1 MGTGTPPTLRFDN
14 MATHTTTYLARFLR
28 EIRAD
33 SLDDVQPAVQAAEHA
48 AREGNWVGGFISYD
62 AAPAFDDALTVSSH
76 SKNPL
81 PLAWFGVFA
90 EARVADFELAR
101 SSRAQ
106 TRPKWSLN
114 TNESD
119 YAQRVEDIQGRI
131 RAGDVYQVNFTTRA
145 TTSDPIDPIELY
157 RQLLVAQQPQ
167 YGALITHDEFAV
179 VSASPELFFE
189 WDQSHLRCRPM
200 KGTQRRGHF
209 VGEDRALATSLLSS
223 HKKQAENI
231 MIVDLIRND
240 MAKVAQL
247 GSVKVQS
254 LLELEPYP
262 NVWQLV
268 SEITCE
274 TEPGVGFTNVVAA
287 LFPSGSVTGAPKP
300 SAMSLIALIE
310 ETSRG
315 VYCGTVGLLEPVD
328 DGVHATFNVAIRT
341 AGITAEGG
349 EFGSGGGI
357 VTNSEPSREF
367 GEMLL
372 KAQQLQSPPPYG
384 YRLLETFR
392 HIPEGPTDLR
402 ERHLARL
409 RRSALRL
416 GFRWSAD
423 LSDVV
428 HRRLALVEYEA
439 RVRVLLSLDGRLAI
453 QHSPAPERSDDPVYL
468 VLDDETV
475 ASDDLTLFYKTTRR
489 SLYNRRQRRFPCADD
504 VIMVNERGECT
515 EVTTA
520 NVAVRRGNTWLT
532 PPLSSGCIPGIAREE
547 LLERGEISEGVVLAK
562 DLATAD
568 DIAVFNSLR
577 GWRRALLMSSPTQ

>member
-1 MGTGTPPTLRFDN
+1 
-14 MATHTTTYLARFLR
+14 MATHTTTHLAHFLR

-33 SLDDVQPAVQAAEHA
+33 SLDDVRPAVQAAEHA
-48 AREGNWVGGFISYD
+48 ARAGNWVGGFISYD
-62 AAPAFDDALTVSSH
+62 AAPAFDDALTVTSR
-76 SKNPL
+76 SKSPL

-90 EARVADFELAR
+90 EARIADFELAQ

-106 TRPKWSLN
+106 TRPHWSLN

-119 YAQRVEDIQGRI
+119 YAQCVESIRDRI

-145 TTSDPIDPIELY
+145 TTSDPIDPIDLY

-189 WDQSHLRCRPM
+189 WQKSHLRCRPM
-200 KGTQRRGHF
+200 KGTQRRGRF
-209 VGEDRALATSLLSS
+209 LAEDDALATSLLSS
-223 HKKQAENI
+223 HKEQAENI
-231 MIVDLIRND
+231 MIVDLVRND

-274 TEPGVGFTNVVAA
+274 TEPGVGFTEIVAA

-300 SAMSLIALIE
+300 SAMSLITSIE

-315 VYCGTVGLLEPVD
+315 VYCGAVGLLEPID
-328 DGVHATFNVAIRT
+328 DEVHATFNVAIRT
-341 AGITAEGG
+341 AVITAEGG

-372 KAQQLQSPPPYG
+372 KAQQLQSSPPQG

-392 HIPEGPTDLR
+392 HIPEGPTDVR

-416 GFRWSAD
+416 GFRWPAD

-428 HRRLALVEYEA
+428 HRRLNLVQYDA
-439 RVRVLLSLDGRLAI
+439 RVRVLLSLDGRLEI
-453 QHSPAPERSDDPVYL
+453 QHSPAPEHSDTPVCL
-468 VLDDETV
+468 FVDDETV
-475 ASDDLTLFYKTTRR
+475 ASNDIMLFHKTTRR
-489 SLYNRRQRRFPCADD
+489 SLYNRRQRRFPGADD

-520 NVAVRRGNTWLT
+520 NFAVRRGNTWLT
-532 PPLSSGCIPGIAREE
+532 PPLSSGCMPGIAREV
-547 LLERGEISEGVVLAK
+547 LLERGEIREGVVLAN

-577 GWRRALLMSSPTQ
+577 GWRRARLASSPTE